1 MDEPEINIT
10 PDPENVPEPE
20 IASND
25 PISVEPETET
35 EVIGRGKRTFVLY
48 VEDPKETFTEVS
60 RFRGNGP
67 GNAAKKAASR
77 GHTDIVIR
85 ETKKRK
91 FRFYNGSI
99 VDELILG
106 PRSQW
111 QRKLATEAGTFLYT
125 TDGTLPEAW
134 KDVVHD
140 PNGVLVECDPA
151 TLDDPVLKGRCPIY
165 DAKVGKA
172 KYIRTEKVPK
182 DMRLSHTT
190 VPTAEPVP
198 MEE

>member
-1 MDEPEINIT
+1 MEPEPNINIT
-10 PDPENVPEPE
+10 PEPENVPL
-20 IASND
+20 
-25 PISVEPETET
+25 VEPTSTEPET

-48 VEDPKETFTEVS
+48 VQEPKDTFKEVS

-151 TLDDPVLKGRCPIY
+151 TIDDPVLKGRCPIY
-165 DAKVGKA
+165 NAKVGKA

-182 DMRLSHTT
+182 DMRLSHT
-190 VPTAEPVP
+190 AEPVP
-198 MEE
+198 VEE